1 MEGTCTEEHGIGQGK
16 RKYMYKELG
25 NAVSIM
31 KDIKKAF
38 DPLLEQLD
46 HHYLNEVAGLENP
59 TSETLC
65 HWIWQRLKPNL
76 AELTEVEISETCDS
90 GCRYRGN

>member
-1 MEGTCTEEHGIGQGK
+1 MIDTKNKEEISKLEHFLDRLSKRAIRMDGTCTGEHGIGQGK

-38 DPLLEQLD
+38 DP
-46 HHYLNEVAGLENP
+46 NFIMNP
-59 TSETLC
+59 GKLF
-65 HWIWQRLKPNL
+65 L
-76 AELTEVEISETCDS
+76 
-90 GCRYRGN
+90 